1 MTAKTKEIEEEKLLT
16 MRHSCAHVLAEAVQK
31 LYPGTKIGYGPAT
44 DDGFFYDFDLPK
56 PISSDNFGKIEKEM
70 KKIIERNEPFERKVV
85 EIKEAKKIF
94 EGQDL
99 KLEHIDEL
107 PKDEEISIYQHGKFA
122 DLCAGPH
129 VETAKE
135 IGAFKLT
142 KTAGA
147 YWKGDANNK
156 QLTRIYGTAFF
167 TQEELDEYFT
177 RLEEAEKRDH
187 RKLGKELGIYT
198 MSEMAGV
205 GLPMYLPNGAIIIR
219 KMQEWLR
226 NDLIDRGYQEVI
238 TPHIYNADV

>member
-1 MTAKTKEIEEEKLLT
+1 MATKKKENNEDKLMT

-31 LYPGTKIGYGPAT
+31 LYPGTKIGFGPAT
-44 DDGFFYDFDLPK
+44 EEGFFYDFDLPK

-70 KKIIERNEPFERKVV
+70 KKIIAANNKFEREVV
-85 EIKEAKKIF
+85 TKAEAKKIF
-94 EGQDL
+94 KDQDL
-99 KLEHIDEL
+99 KLEHIDDL
-107 PKDEEISIYQHGKFA
+107 PDDEEITIYKHGDFV

-129 VETAKE
+129 VESTKE